1 MLQASLYDALDT
13 IGFTAR
19 YVEEAKRHRICKRK
33 AIKDSIWGMVD
44 FPGTAMHLID
54 SPLVQ
59 RLRSV
64 HQLGFSYLTYPTA
77 EHAHFF
83 HTLGMAHMV
92 GRFVD
97 SIDKA
102 RDADDAESSGDY
114 ATFDSLNP
122 LTRVE
127 LVSAAILHDIGHF
140 PFSHATEST
149 VGKDEDDF
157 ICVWI
162 GVEA

>member
-1 MLQASLYDALDT
+1 MSRRAYTAAALDLLAQWQADAVLQASLNDALDG

-19 YVEEAKRHRICKRK
+19 YVEEAKRYRIRKRK
-33 AIKDSIWGMVD
+33 AIKDSIWGMIE

-77 EHAHFF
+77 EHSRFAHS
-83 HTLGMAHMV
+83 LGMAHVV

-97 SIDKA
+97 SIGKA
-102 RDADDAESSGDY
+102 RDADDAELSGSPEDY
-114 ATFDSLNP
+114 ATFDNLKP
-122 LTRVE
+122 LTRDE
-127 LVSAAILHDIGHF
+127 LVS
-140 PFSHATEST
+140 T
-149 VGKDEDDF
+149 V
-157 ICVWI
+157 
-162 GVEA
+162 